1 MDEFAPV
8 RRTSVSVAV
17 FDQIAA
23 QILAG
28 TLTAGA
34 SLPPERSLTES
45 FAVNRQAVREALQR
59 LDQLGLVEI
68 RHGDATRIRDYRSSC
83 GLDLLPRLFL
93 RADGT
98 VDPHVVRS
106 VMEMRAAIGADA
118 AALCATRA
126 DEPRMSELRG
136 LLDELTTAMHSTAP
150 HAAGTHTAGTHTAG
164 THAAGLPALT
174 ARFWDVIVDGSD
186 NICYRLSLNALRRAY
201 QPAKAMID
209 SLMIAEHRD
218 LNGHQDVVAAIAARD
233 AERARAAATTL
244 LARGTDAITTLFT
257 DLEIQR

>member
-1 MDEFAPV
+1 MEEFAPV
-8 RRTSVSVAV
+8 RRTSVAVAV
-17 FDQIAA
+17 FDQIAT

-34 SLPPERSLTES
+34 ALPPERSLTES

-118 AALCATRA
+118 AALCAIRA
-126 DEPRMSELRG
+126 DDARIAELRD
-136 LLDELTTAMHSTAP
+136 LLDDLETALG
-150 HAAGTHTAGTHTAG
+150 GT
-164 THAAGLPALT
+164 GLPAVA

-201 QPAKAMID
+201 QPAEAMID
-209 SLMIAEHRD
+209 SLMVAEHGD
-218 LNGHQDVVAAIAARD
+218 LAGHREVVVAITNHD
-233 AERARAAATTL
+233 ADRARAAATAL
-244 LARGTDAITTLFT
+244 LAGGTDAITTLFT
-257 DLEIQR
+257 DLETPR

>member
-8 RRTSVSVAV
+8 RRTSVAVAV

-28 TLTAGA
+28 TLTAGTA
-34 SLPPERSLTES
+34 LPPERSLTES

-93 RADGT
+93 RADGA
-98 VDPHVVRS
+98 VDAHVVRS
-106 VMEMRAAIGADA
+106 VLEMRAAIGADA

-126 DEPRMSELRG
+126 DGPRIAELHG
-136 LLDELTTAMHSTAP
+136 LLDGL
-150 HAAGTHTAGTHTAG
+150 AAALDGAEPSS
-164 THAAGLPALT
+164 LPAL
-174 ARFWDVIVDGSD
+174 AAHFWDVIVDGSD

-201 QPAKAMID
+201 QPAEAMID
-209 SLMIAEHRD
+209 SLMVVEHGD
-218 LNGHQDVVAAIAARD
+218 LAGHREVVAAIAAHD
-233 AERARAAATTL
+233 ADRARAAATTL
-244 LARGTDAITTLFT
+244 LARGTDAITALFT
-257 DLEIQR
+257 DLENPR

>member
-1 MDEFAPV
+1 MEEFAPV

-34 SLPPERSLTES
+34 ALPPERSLTES

-118 AALCATRA
+118 AALCAIRA
-126 DEPRMSELRG
+126 DEPRIGELRG
-136 LLDELTTAMHSTAP
+136 LLDDLETATDTTG
-150 HAAGTHTAGTHTAG
+150 AAD
-164 THAAGLPALT
+164 LSALA
-174 ARFWDVIVDGSD
+174 ARFWDVIVEGSD
-186 NICYRLSLNALRRAY
+186 NICYRLSLNALRHAY
-201 QPAKAMID
+201 QPAEAVLD
-209 SLMIAEHRD
+209 SLMAVEHGD
-218 LNGHQDVVAAIAARD
+218 LAGHREVVAAIAAHD
-233 AERARAAATTL
+233 ADRARAAATTL
-244 LARGTDAITTLFT
+244 LARGSDAITTLFT
-257 DLEIQR
+257 DLENPR

>member
-150 HAAGTHTAGTHTAG
+150 HAAGTH
-164 THAAGLPALT
+164 AAGLPALT

-201 QPAKAMID
+201 QPAEAMID
-209 SLMIAEHRD
+209 SLMLAEHSD

>member
-28 TLTAGA
+28 TLAAGVA
-34 SLPPERSLTES
+34 LPPERSLTES

-68 RHGDATRIRDYRSSC
+68 RHGDATRVRDFRSSC

-118 AALCATRA
+118 AALCAIRA
-126 DEPRMSELRG
+126 DQARIDELRG
-136 LLDELTTAMHSTAP
+136 LLDDLEAIINTPGTPGANAGAGVHADADLPEL
-150 HAAGTHTAGTHTAG
+150 AA
-164 THAAGLPALT
+164 LQ
-174 ARFWDVIVDGSD
+174 ARFWDTVVEGAD

-201 QPAKAMID
+201 LPAEAMID
-209 SLMIAEHRD
+209 SLMAVEYRD
-218 LNGHQDVVAAIAARD
+218 LAGHRDVVAAIAAHD
-233 AERARAAATTL
+233 ADRARSAATTL
-244 LARGTDAITTLFT
+244 LAHGTDAITTLFT
-257 DLEIQR
+257 DLEHPR